1 MMKFMCTQSIMKT
14 NMILKTH
21 YSSMST
27 DTHYSSTTTSFEI
40 ENEAFY
46 IEEDAILPNK
56 SLASNKNSKPS
67 DTCKN
72 AS

>member
-1 MMKFMCTQSIMKT
+1 
-14 NMILKTH
+14 
-21 YSSMST
+21 MST

-67 DTCKN
+67 DTCKQRQLTLECHKN
-72 AS
+72 AQIGAVRHAF

>member
-1 MMKFMCTQSIMKT
+1 
-14 NMILKTH
+14 
-21 YSSMST
+21 MST

-46 IEEDAILPNK
+46 IEEDAILRNK

>member
-1 MMKFMCTQSIMKT
+1 
-14 NMILKTH
+14 
-21 YSSMST
+21 MST
-27 DTHYSSTTTSFEI
+27 DTHYSSTTTSFKKGI
-40 ENEAFY
+40 ENQAFY